1 MKKFVTKVQELGNKA
16 AQIKAAIESVPPRV
30 QEVREAVAATA
41 SQLQQLRS
49 EVQSNVTSLRTES
62 EDDLI
67 ETLREIDG
75 AAGTFREA
83 GYQLYDAE
91 IELGPSQ
98 RLLVHLEKLEDV
110 SHPKLR
116 SLIAAHQGHQT
127 THAILSALL
136 KAEELAE
143 RVDLSNVT
151 YHKLTVFVGKMPMV
165 RLCWCANDVEAHTA
179 FTPTAPP
186 VPTATPLPSV
196 SSSPALASSMFGAGS
211 FFEKQSPAVSTH
223 SLESAPSTAVPHAP
237 SGPASIPAIPAP
249 ETDPL
254 ARFKKMPNLS
264 KYGA

>member
-41 SQLQQLRS
+41 GQLQQLRA
-49 EVQSNVTSLRTES
+49 EVQSNVTSLRTET

-75 AAGTFREA
+75 AAATFREA
-83 GYQLYDAE
+83 GYQLYDTE
-91 IELGPSQ
+91 MELGPSQ

-116 SLIAAHQGHQT
+116 SLIAAHQGFQT

-143 RVDLSNVT
+143 RVDLTNVT

-165 RLCWCANDVEAHTA
+165 RLCWCANDVEAHMA
-179 FTPTAPP
+179 IAPTSAPAH
-186 VPTATPLPSV
+186 VATPSSSAP
-196 SSSPALASSMFGAGS
+196 SSPALASSMFGSGS
-211 FFEKQSPAVSTH
+211 FFEKQAPTVPTHALENAPTPA
-223 SLESAPSTAVPHAP
+223 APHAP
-237 SGPASIPAIPAP
+237 SASASIPAASTP

-264 KYGA
+264 KYRS